1 MPLYR
6 IVWHC
11 IELYGVLCIAGYLMV
26 LFGIVLY
33 GIVVHGIEWYCM
45 DLPASPQCPPSF
57 TAADCSAMIHK
68 CAAENELESTLG

>member
-1 MPLYR
+1 
-6 IVWHC
+6 
-11 IELYGVLCIAGYLMV
+11 MV

-33 GIVVHGIEWYCM
+33 GIVGHGIEWYCM